1 MKLCTSG
8 PAGTGMGGSLWVGR
22 PSWYVAACTGQLSLG
37 HPLWVV
43 HFEPACMH
51 FVAYVTLSS
60 LLSQCVR
67 VRQICDVVVY

>member
-51 FVAYVTLSS
+51 
-60 LLSQCVR
+60 LLRMSC
-67 VRQICDVVVY
+67 